1 MPKDYL
7 LNAFFGLLL
16 FCGIIFIMIWLLK
29 KKGLSK
35 GLGLNKSKYIKSLD
49 RLILSNDKRL
59 EIVEIGDTCYVLAVT
74 QNSINVID
82 KWGKEAL
89 CEFETY
95 EEKKNFSG
103 LVNQFIQKNT
113 K

>member
-7 LNAFFGLLL
+7 LNAFLGLLL
-16 FCGIIFIMIWLLK
+16 FCGVIFIMIWLLK

-35 GLGLNKSKYIKSLD
+35 GLGLNKSKYMKSLD
-49 RLILSNDKRL
+49 RLILSSDKRL
-59 EIVEIGDTCYVLAVT
+59 EIVEIKDTCYVLAIT
-74 QNSINVID
+74 QNGITVID
-82 KWGKEAL
+82 QWEKGAL
-89 CEFETY
+89 CESESN